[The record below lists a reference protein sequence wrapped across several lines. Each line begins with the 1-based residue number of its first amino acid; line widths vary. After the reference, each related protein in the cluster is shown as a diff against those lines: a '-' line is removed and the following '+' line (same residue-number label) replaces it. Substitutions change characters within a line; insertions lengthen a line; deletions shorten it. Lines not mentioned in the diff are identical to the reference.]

1 MAARLFARTVFNARS
16 LRLVG
21 KAYVS
26 RPTMVY
32 RTMLPSLSSTLPQA
46 RAFSLTFPR
55 FGSGEGT

>member
-1 MAARLFARTVFNARS
+1 MAAKLFARTAFNARS

-32 RTMLPSLSSTLPQA
+32 RTMLPSLSSTLPQT